1 MAAMEKENSIAAPAG
16 TESGSSRFPDGF
28 RIMQGTQEYITYL
41 DHSSIRVWYSDV
53 PAHFDMHSHSAVEI
67 ILPQKG
73 VPVYHLK
80 DKDYAVQP
88 GEILI
93 IPSDC
98 PHALTEPEDLSRHL
112 LLFEPGPLTLM
123 RDLPNLSEM
132 MRQPILLRG
141 HSEWQQAVGR
151 LLMQVV
157 DCYFRKEPLWNTECY
172 SYLMKAYAL
181 LGRYH
186 LRIGTPPRHAG
197 SRKIESAIMNSA
209 ITFIN
214 EHYMEDIS
222 LEDVAV
228 FAGFSKCYFSRL
240 FKQFCSL
247 SFSEFLTRKR
257 LNVAAELLIHTR
269 LPVKEIV
276 VSSGFGSIAAFNRVF
291 KAHKQCTPTQYR
303 LIYGS
308 GILPDVE
315 GCLF

>member
-1 MAAMEKENSIAAPAG
+1 MAAMEWENSIATQAG
-16 TESGSSRFPDGF
+16 TEPGSSRFPDGF
-28 RIMQGTQEYITYL
+28 RILQGTQEYITYL
-41 DHSSIRVWYSDV
+41 GHSSIRVWHSDV
-53 PAHFDMHSHSAVEI
+53 PAHFDTHSHSAIEI
-67 ILPQKG
+67 ILPQTG

-80 DKDYAVQP
+80 DRDYAVHP

-93 IPSDC
+93 VPSDC
-98 PHALTEPEDLSRHL
+98 PHELTEPEDISRYL

-123 RDLPNLSEM
+123 RDLPNLTEM
-132 MRQPILLRG
+132 IRQPILLSG
-141 HSEWQQAVGR
+141 QSEWQQDVGN

-157 DCYFRKEPLWNTECY
+157 DCYLRKEPLWNTECY
-172 SYLMKAYAL
+172 SYLMRAYAL

-186 LRIGTPPRHAG
+186 LLTDTPPRHTG

-228 FAGFSKCYFSRL
+228 FVGFSKCYFSRL
-240 FKQFCSL
+240 FKQFCNL
-247 SFSEFLTRKR
+247 SFSEFLIRKR